1 MDITPYFPMISLL
14 KKKKKMEPENIPVT
28 EDKAYVPLKNLM
40 TKTIDRFLESEDFVT
55 TVNRLI
61 MKNDGNT
68 LKIKVATKTRS

>member
-1 MDITPYFPMISLL
+1 
-14 KKKKKMEPENIPVT
+14 MEPENIPVT

-40 TKTIDRFLESEDFVT
+40 TKTIDRFLESGGFVT

-61 MKNDGNT
+61 KKNDGNT